1 MRSRRQRGSA
11 KRVVFEG
18 GRADIL
24 ERTFE
29 QTVVLRSWR
38 DERAVDDLARVARDK
53 VRRLGKAYQSQVGR
67 DWWDEETFL
76 GLARLR
82 GVECRSRYAE
92 AFTVSKATLSW

>member
-53 VRRLGKAYQSQVGR
+53 VRLLLAVGGRLSLDEQEAWQV
-67 DWWDEETFL
+67 
-76 GLARLR
+76 
-82 GVECRSRYAE
+82 AE
-92 AFTVSKATLSW
+92 AADGQGREVTTGSAAAQDELTREP